1 MNQHAASRSR
11 ARTRVIALA
20 IIVAAI
26 TAVIGG
32 CAGAGSNS
40 PYDLST
46 WLDLGKPNLTSF
58 LGVQFG
64 SSIDRVREELPDG
77 DFETSP
83 YGANAWRVGS
93 VESGGVRYSTV
104 VFEFTDNTG
113 MQMAVA
119 GFAPGDGAEV
129 LGQLKRAL
137 GEPAALRSGASGSSA
152 SSVQPGAQ
160 PAADD
165 MIASWDLPHN
175 EKVTF
180 NGPSQQVE
188 MLGPAGAPLRHDLVM
203 RREEH
208 QGTE

>member
-1 MNQHAASRSR
+1 M
-11 ARTRVIALA
+11 IALA
-20 IIVAAI
+20 IILASMTGMLA
-26 TAVIGG
+26 G
-32 CAGAGSNS
+32 CASTNS

-46 WLDLGKPNLTSF
+46 WLDLGRPNLTSF
-58 LGVQFG
+58 LGVEFG

-113 MQMAVA
+113 MQMAIA
-119 GFAPGDGAEV
+119 EFAPEDGAAV

-137 GEPAALRSGASGSSA
+137 GEPAALRSGAGGTSA
-152 SSVQPGAQ
+152 PGAT
-160 PAADD
+160 PADD
-165 MIASWDLPHN
+165 LMIASWDLPHN

-188 MLGPAGAPLRHDLVM
+188 MLGPAGSPLRHDLAM

-208 QGTE
+208 QGTDIGRGSVCYLSVIG

>member
-1 MNQHAASRSR
+1 MNSPAVSQPRRQTLLAVLVMMLVAMAAMLTGCAASS
-11 ARTRVIALA
+11 
-20 IIVAAI
+20 
-26 TAVIGG
+26 
-32 CAGAGSNS
+32 S
-40 PYDLST
+40 PYDQSS

-58 LGVQFG
+58 LGVEFG

-119 GFAPGDGAEV
+119 EFAPEDGAAV
-129 LGQLKRAL
+129 LSQLKRAL
-137 GEPAALRSGASGSSA
+137 GEPAALRSGASGSSTA
-152 SSVQPGAQ
+152 AGVHPG
-160 PAADD
+160 DD
-165 MIASWDLPHN
+165 DLIASWDLPHN

-180 NGPSQQVE
+180 NGPNQQVE
-188 MLGPAGAPLRHDLVM
+188 MLGPAGSPLRHDLVM
-203 RREEH
+203 RREEN

>member
-1 MNQHAASRSR
+1 MNQLAASRLH
-11 ARTRVIALA
+11 ARIGAVALA
-20 IIVAAI
+20 AIFLAIAAI
-26 TAVIGG
+26 LAG
-32 CAGAGSNS
+32 CAGSNS

-58 LGVQFG
+58 LGVEFG
-64 SSIDRVREELPDG
+64 SSLDRVREDLPDG

-93 VESGGVRYSTV
+93 VESGGVRYSSV

-113 MQMAVA
+113 MQMAIA
-119 GFAPGDGAEV
+119 EFAPGDGAGV
-129 LGQLKRAL
+129 LSQLKRAL
-137 GEPAALRSGASGSSA
+137 GEPAALRSGTAGSNA
-152 SSVQPGAQ
+152 HAAPTGVNLG
-160 PAADD
+160 ADD
-165 MIASWDLPHN
+165 MIANWDLPHN

-188 MLGPAGAPLRHDLVM
+188 MLGPAGSPLRHDLVM
-203 RREEH
+203 RREEN